1 MPGMQEIPPLTQSVH
16 VLPRNWSEMVYG
28 TPFSPGPMPTKDK
41 LLFCIMLL
49 TRRLGNLEVRG
60 HFGIGHYPQ
69 FWSPNLHTPFVFW
82 VWGPER
88 TRLC

>member
-1 MPGMQEIPPLTQSVH
+1 
-16 VLPRNWSEMVYG
+16 
-28 TPFSPGPMPTKDK
+28 MPTKDK